1 VIVESD
7 RPGTL
12 EVCMSEITDGP
23 QTSSRRAARNGGPQ
37 IFPVMDGQRY
47 SVHAHLETS
56 TGHLETE
63 PLVIV
68 GGSTAQRDQATSGR
82 AENAPLKR

>member
-47 SVHAHLETS
+47 SDRRRVLERMEERSAHSPKPEGVFL
-56 TGHLETE
+56 
-63 PLVIV
+63 
-68 GGSTAQRDQATSGR
+68 
-82 AENAPLKR
+82 